1 MLNFLKFYGLKIASY
16 KIELWRMTLSLYS
29 PGVHGFAVVGVQHR
43 QHGGGFITISCNL
56 FPSGYVNA
64 EPVAGWAV
72 FRPMSLCTGD
82 CQDFFS
88 CVGATA
94 APQAQLAAA
103 QSGLVPSSFLLV
115 SSRNSA
121 TTEKKGWL
129 QVERKV
135 KAKTKA
141 EEVV

>member
-1 MLNFLKFYGLKIASY
+1 
-16 KIELWRMTLSLYS
+16 MTLSLYS